1 MIILYNQLPVIKPL
15 LRIVLCYW
23 KIELSWSP
31 EAVGELVQ
39 QPPNYSDKTVL
50 RLGLIIT
57 LELGSQGIRVNVVSP
72 GLTETDATAWMP
84 SEQKQAAGQGIPL
97 QRIGQPDDIAGAI
110 LFLASEQAQYITGV
124 YLPVSGG
131 DLML

>member
-1 MIILYNQLPVIKPL
+1 M
-15 LRIVLCYW
+15 
-23 KIELSWSP
+23 
-31 EAVGELVQ
+31 
-39 QPPNYSDKTVL
+39 L